1 MKVENANITACLT
14 AKVNVLQEE
23 NANMTLKVT
32 VLQNAMKEEAAIFT
46 ANVTAMQVDIDH
58 AMEDT
63 HTLCMNEGYIHASQT
78 CLRFLGRQDLNP
90 KQTSKYML
98 DAYNNNSHDQYSGK
112 KVVDM
117 LITGLG
123 VKDWSQHGTVVNL
136 LDKILNRRNGI
147 AHPRSQQERL
157 IDTVIDNFQ
166 RYKAR
171 GGQPGPEDE
180 LVILIL
186 RRSDHVAVVPRLDLL
201 KNVV

>member
-1 MKVENANITACLT
+1 
-14 AKVNVLQEE
+14 
-23 NANMTLKVT
+23 
-32 VLQNAMKEEAAIFT
+32 
-46 ANVTAMQVDIDH
+46 
-58 AMEDT
+58 
-63 HTLCMNEGYIHASQT
+63 
-78 CLRFLGRQDLNP
+78 
-90 KQTSKYML
+90 
-98 DAYNNNSHDQYSGK
+98 
-112 KVVDM
+112 M

-136 LDKILNRRNGI
+136 LDKILNRQNGI
-147 AHPRSQQERL
+147 AHPRSQQKRL

-186 RRSDHVAVVPRLDLL
+186 RRSTRVAVVPRLDLL